1 MVSMTEQLIV
11 TESEQAL
18 IKARD
23 EVLRKIGR
31 NLVNFQKIEQ
41 LLKSVI
47 LSSRISGNASA
58 HEKFH
63 KQKSDEIHSQSMG
76 KLVKKFIDHITL
88 ENSDSTTSDSQINEP
103 YLSFSLSFTM
113 DAAYIKSKKETLKSL
128 VDERNH
134 LVHHLLLGLDLLSI
148 ESCNEMGEFLDEQ
161 RERQKEEHEHL
172 RALLKNICDAW
183 NEFSEFF
190 ASDEGRK
197 AIELSWLQQSP
208 VVSLLFDLSTSLAR
222 PDGWTLLSHAAQQIQ
237 SILPDELANLKKR
250 NGYKTFNEILVASE
264 LFELESEPTK
274 KGGIR
279 LLYRVKPELA
289 NVYH

>member
-1 MVSMTEQLIV
+1 MTEPLIV

-18 IKARD
+18 IKVRD

-47 LSSRISGNASA
+47 LSSRISGHPTA

-63 KQKSDEIHSQSMG
+63 KQKSDEIHSQPMG

-88 ENSDSTTSDSQINEP
+88 ENSESTTSDSQINEP
-103 YLSFSLSFTM
+103 YLSFSLSFTT
-113 DAAYIKSKKETLKSL
+113 DAAYIESKKETLKSL

-134 LVHHLLLGLDLLSI
+134 LVHHLLLKLDLLSI
-148 ESCNEMGEFLDEQ
+148 ESCLEMGEFLDEQ

-172 RALLKNICDAW
+172 RALLKNISDAW
-183 NEFSEFF
+183 NEFSAFF
-190 ASDEGRK
+190 ASDAGRK
-197 AIELSWLQQSP
+197 SIESAWLQQSP
-208 VVSLLFDLSTSLAR
+208 VVSLLFDLSTGLAR
-222 PDGWTLLSHAAQQIQ
+222 PDGWALLHSAAQQIQ
-237 SILPDELANLKKR
+237 SILPNEIAKLKKQY
-250 NGYKTFNEILVASE
+250 GYKTLNEILVASE
-264 LFELESEPTK
+264 LFELESESTN
-274 KGGIR
+274 KGGTR
-279 LLYRVKPELA
+279 VLYRVKPELD

>member
-1 MVSMTEQLIV
+1 MTRQLIV

-41 LLKSVI
+41 LLKGVI
-47 LSSRISGNASA
+47 LSSRMSGYTSA
-58 HEKFH
+58 LEKSH
-63 KQKSDEIHSQSMG
+63 QQKSEEIHSQPMG
-76 KLVKKFIDHITL
+76 TLVKKFFEHIYPDDS
-88 ENSDSTTSDSQINEP
+88 ESTTSDSQISEP
-103 YLSFSLSFTM
+103 YLSFSLSFNT
-113 DAAYIKSKKETLKSL
+113 DAAYIETKKETLKSL

-134 LVHHLLLGLDLLSI
+134 LVHHLLLKLDLLSI
-148 ESCNEMGEFLDEQ
+148 ESCLEMGTFLDEQ

-172 RALLKNICDAW
+172 HSLLKNISEAW
-183 NEFSEFF
+183 AKFSAFF
-190 ASDEGRK
+190 ASDERLK
-197 AIELSWLQQSP
+197 AIELAWLQQSP
-208 VVSLLFDLSTSLAR
+208 VISVLFDLSTSSAR

-264 LFELESEPTK
+264 LFELKSESTK

>member
-1 MVSMTEQLIV
+1 MTEQIIV

-18 IKARD
+18 IKVRD
-23 EVLRKIGR
+23 EVLRKVGR

-47 LSSRISGNASA
+47 LSSRISGYASA
-58 HEKFH
+58 LEKSH
-63 KQKSDEIHSQSMG
+63 QQKSEEIHSQPMG
-76 KLVKKFIDHITL
+76 TLVKKFFEHIYPNDS
-88 ENSDSTTSDSQINEP
+88 ESTTSDNEITEP
-103 YLSFSLSFTM
+103 YLSFSLSFST
-113 DAAYIKSKKETLKSL
+113 DEAYIESKRRTLRSL

-134 LVHHLLLGLDLLSI
+134 LVHHLLLKLDLLSI

-172 RALLKNICDAW
+172 RELLKNICDAW
-183 NEFSEFF
+183 NEFSAFH
-190 ASDEGRK
+190 ASDEGQK

-208 VVSLLFDLSTSLAR
+208 VVSVLFELSTSLAR
-222 PDGWTLLSHAAQQIQ
+222 PDGWALLHSAAQQIQ
-237 SILPDELANLKKR
+237 SILPNEVAKLKKQY
-250 NGYKTFNEILVASE
+250 GYKTLNEILVASE
-264 LFELESEPTK
+264 LFELESEPTN
-274 KGGIR
+274 KGGVR

>member
-1 MVSMTEQLIV
+1 MTEQLIV

-41 LLKSVI
+41 LLKGVI
-47 LSSRISGNASA
+47 LSSRMSGYVSELENY
-58 HEKFH
+58 H
-63 KQKSDEIHSQSMG
+63 KQKSEEIHTQTMG
-76 KLVKKFIDHITL
+76 TLVKQFLDNIYLGDS
-88 ENSDSTTSDSQINEP
+88 ESTTSDNQITEP
-103 YLSFSLSFTM
+103 YLSFTLSFST
-113 DAAYIKSKKETLKSL
+113 DAAYIESNRETLKSL

-134 LVHHLLLGLDLLSI
+134 LVHHLLLKLDLLSI
-148 ESCNEMGEFLDEQ
+148 ESCLEMGSFLDEQ

-172 RALLKNICDAW
+172 RSLQKNISEAW
-183 NEFSEFF
+183 AELSAFY
-190 ASDEGRK
+190 ASDEGIK

-208 VVSLLFDLSTSLAR
+208 VVSVLFELSTSLAR
-222 PDGWTLLSHAAQQIQ
+222 PDGWTLLSHAGQQIQ
-237 SILPDELANLKKR
+237 SIMPDELANLKKR

-264 LFELESEPTK
+264 LFELESESTK